1 MAKAPRIMG
10 TLLLLFTA
18 GCASPPM
25 YFGNP
30 IPADRLGSLVMGKS
44 TDANIR
50 AALGP
55 PDGYGMWRN
64 SREDA
69 PKDLRVYEYERQT
82 STQAN
87 VAMLLVFERNGIYQG
102 HFWFGADDL
111 LK

>member
-1 MAKAPRIMG
+1 MAKIQWIIGM
-10 TLLLLFTA
+10 LLLTA

-30 IPADRLGSLVMGKS
+30 IPVDRLANLVVAKS
-44 TDANIR
+44 TDAEMR

-55 PDGYGMWRN
+55 PSGYGMWRN
-64 SREDA
+64 SGEDA
-69 PKDLRVYEYERQT
+69 AEELRVYEYERQT
-82 STQAN
+82 STQAS
-87 VAMLLVFERNGIYQG
+87 VTMLLVFERDGIYQG